1 VILSENKKFLG
12 IGWEFPV
19 RITSAR
25 IISMSEYEENIK
37 ESIQIILETAKGERI
52 MRPNFGCGIHDFVF
66 ETINASTLGQ
76 IESSVR
82 DALDIWE
89 PRIEIITVNANP
101 ERESSTGKLLINIQ
115 YLVRK
120 TNNQFNMVYP
130 FYLTEGMG

>member
-1 VILSENKKFLG
+1 MILSENKKFLG

-19 RITSAR
+19 RITSTR
-25 IISMSEYEENIK
+25 MISMSEYEENIK
-37 ESIQIILETAKGERI
+37 ESIRIILETAKGERI

-82 DALDIWE
+82 DALEMWE
-89 PRIEIITVNANP
+89 PRIEIITVNTHP